1 MFEIIRHLLQRK
13 IRTLL
18 TVLAIAVGTFAVTA
32 VGGIAENLEAV
43 VIHPALENAR
53 GRVAVWPKEW
63 DRPLTEASLRR
74 LRRIEGAAGV
84 TATIS
89 DRIEELEGIQFQPL
103 RFAGTRSDIPGLEYE
118 PPVGGGLWAGRVP
131 DPGSRAETVVGWG
144 VAQEYGLE
152 VGGILTIR
160 DYPFRVVGIWGQ
172 TETEE
177 YSTAFIS
184 YEMAERLATD
194 RWYSYPGVGRVT
206 VVPHPGVDSQ
216 ALANRIRAEL
226 DDVEVQSPQEAAEE
240 TRHEVL
246 IFSRIVGA
254 SGVMALL
261 IGTFTIVNTMAVS
274 IHERHREIGLKKALG
289 AADAHVLAEVLSEAA
304 FIGGLGGALGVLAS
318 ACAGLAGNRLFADEL
333 GIRLFLLTPRLA
345 VGAIVATAL
354 IGGLAGIYPA
364 WQAARL
370 DPVVAL
376 RGGGASRSRRGPR
389 RLIDIIRRNARSILT
404 VGGIAIG
411 IFALVVLGSLAEYLN
426 NYLDDAVE
434 GSRDKVYVRPEDRD
448 VPFGRLTARIVRNT
462 PGVREVV
469 FTRWGGYIDD
479 ENDGLA
485 GEHSFYGIESPTGE
499 FGWEMVIDV
508 RFAQGR
514 NLTPASLNEVVI
526 GAGLAQEQN
535 LRLGS
540 TLTIRDHDFTVVGI
554 RERVPRDLGEMNY
567 CVHMTL
573 DALARVLGR
582 PDPFNRITALLPPGQ
597 DAQEV
602 AQAIEATLPGIE
614 TMTAAEQADE
624 IRRVLAILFGVMAG
638 LFSIAV
644 FVGSVSVVNTMI
656 IAVHRRTR
664 EIGLK
669 KAVGAGD
676 TDILAEVL
684 ADAAKLGGLGGLL
697 GTFVAWPA
705 TAAINLFAQE
715 ADGFTI
721 LELTPRLALGAIVLS
736 TLLGIAAGLLPAWRA
751 AHLDPVA
758 ALRAE

>member
-1 MFEIIRHLLQRK
+1 VSEIIRHLLQRK
-13 IRTLL
+13 TRTLL
-18 TVLAIAVGTFAVTA
+18 TILAIAVGTFAITA
-32 VGGIAENLEAV
+32 VGGIAENLQAI
-43 VIHPALENAR
+43 VIQPALENAR
-53 GRVAVWPKEW
+53 GRVAVWPEEW

-74 LRRIEGAAGV
+74 LRRIEGVAGV

-89 DRIEELEGIQFQPL
+89 DRIEQMEGFQFRPL
-103 RFAGTRSDIPGLEYE
+103 LFAGTRSDIPGLEYE
-118 PPVGGGLWAGRVP
+118 PSVGGALWAGRVP
-131 DPGSRAETVVGWG
+131 GPGSRAETVVSW
-144 VAQEYGLE
+144 VIAQEYGLD
-152 VGGILTIR
+152 VGDVLAIR
-160 DYPFRVVGIWGQ
+160 DNFFRVVGIWEH

-177 YSTAFIS
+177 YATASVS

-206 VVPHPGVDSQ
+206 VLPHPGVDTQ
-216 ALANRIRAEL
+216 ALADRIRAEM
-226 DDVEVQSPQEAAEE
+226 DGVEVQSPQEEAEE
-240 TRHEVL
+240 AHREVL
-246 IFSRIVGA
+246 IFSRIAGA

-274 IHERHREIGLKKALG
+274 VHERQREIGLKKALG
-289 AADAHVLAEVLSEAA
+289 AADTHVLSEVLSEAV
-304 FIGGLGGALGVLAS
+304 FLGGLGGALGVLAS
-318 ACAGLAGNRLFADEL
+318 ACAGLIGNRILVDDL
-333 GIRLFLLTPRLA
+333 GVRLFLLTPRLA
-345 VGAIVATAL
+345 VGTIVSTGL

-376 RGGGASRSRRGPR
+376 RGGGVSRARRGLR
-389 RLIDIIRRNARSILT
+389 RLTGLVRRNARSILT
-404 VGGIAIG
+404 AGGIAIG

-426 NYLDDAVE
+426 GYLDDAIE

-469 FTRWGGYIDD
+469 LTRWGGYLDD
-479 ENDGLA
+479 EDGGVA
-485 GEHSFYGIESPTGE
+485 GERSFYGIESPTGE
-499 FGWEMVIDV
+499 FGWEMPMDV

-526 GAGLAQEQN
+526 GAGLAQERD
-535 LRLGS
+535 LRLGN
-540 TLTIRDHDFTVVGI
+540 TLTVRDHDFTVVGI
-554 RERVPRDLGEMNY
+554 RERVPKDLGEMNY
-567 CVHMTL
+567 CAHMTL
-573 DALARVLGR
+573 DALARILGR
-582 PDPFNRITALLPPGQ
+582 PDPFNRITALLAPGQ
-597 DAQEV
+597 HAQEV

-614 TMTAAEQADE
+614 TMTTAEQADE

-669 KAVGAGD
+669 KAVGAGG

-684 ADAAKLGGLGGLL
+684 ADAARLGSLGGLL

-721 LELTPRLALGAIVLS
+721 LELTPRLALGAIVFS

-751 AHLDPVA
+751 AHLDPMV
-758 ALRAE
+758 ALRTE